1 MTEFRTALTLE
12 LLPGRKRPYLDWLAG
27 SMPVLGPVYERTGI
41 REKVVV
47 MAGQKLIAHYEADR
61 PGAVEA
67 AFAEPEALELLA
79 GPLAQLLDPSVG
91 PRFYP
96 GVLAWTM
103 PVTYAPRHVA
113 LMLNTRAGQDVPY
126 IDYVRDQF
134 VRQFEAVWR
143 RHELARKEV
152 LVSGDS
158 VIAYYECR
166 NSASVLATFGE
177 PEAIAAMNSTL
188 GSMLELDPTRPP
200 AVFEEVFVWRAGA
213 PKAAKL

>member
-1 MTEFRTALTLE
+1 MTVFRTALTLE
-12 LLPGRKRPYLDWLAG
+12 LLPGRRQPYLEWLAG
-27 SMPVLGPVYERTGI
+27 SMAVLGPVYERTGI

-47 MAGQKLIAHYEADR
+47 MAGEKLIAHYEADR

-79 GPLAQLLDPSVG
+79 GPLSQLLDPSVG

-113 LMLNTRAGQDVPY
+113 LMLDTKAGRDGAYV
-126 IDYVRDQF
+126 DYVREHF

-152 LVSGDS
+152 LVSGES
-158 VIAYYECR
+158 VIAYYGCR
-166 NSASVLATFGE
+166 DSASVFATFGE
-177 PEAIAAMNSTL
+177 PEAIAALKSEL
-188 GSMLELDPTRPP
+188 GSLIELDPTRPP
-200 AVFEEVFVWRAGA
+200 EVFEEVFAWRAGG
-213 PKAAKL
+213 AKPATR